1 MVNEGNQ
8 DVGSHPSPGSR
19 SSGAPRGPSQRGRWV
34 GVVSVTVL
42 LGLGAL
48 AWPGMKQG
56 PKASPSSTASA
67 SASVSPG
74 DAGAISD
81 AGLELEFDASLA
93 LAAAELS
100 DEDPLLAYAGWST
113 WPDGGAVAPL
123 PVTAPVAVRFGAALF
138 PYAGA
143 EFAPPDAPTRDAAL
157 KDAEA
162 ALEVAK
168 DDFKQAVKLGH
179 GGGEDLG
186 LMHRGIL
193 EPPVEY
199 ALFTLKIGAV
209 YPRPVDT
216 PRGYWVIR
224 RIR

>member
-1 MVNEGNQ
+1 M
-8 DVGSHPSPGSR
+8 DDDDSRDSPR
-19 SSGAPRGPSQRGRWV
+19 PIEAPLSPNQRGRWV
-34 GVVSVTVL
+34 GVVSVSVL
-42 LGLGAL
+42 VGLGAL
-48 AWPGMKQG
+48 AWPGMK
-56 PKASPSSTASA
+56 PPEAPASPSA
-67 SASVSPG
+67 SASVEEAP
-74 DAGAISD
+74 DAGQAIDS
-81 AGLELEFDASLA
+81 GLELELDGSLA
-93 LAAAELS
+93 LAAAELT
-100 DEDPLLAYAGWST
+100 DDDPLLAYSGWST

-123 PVTAPVAVRFGAALF
+123 PGAAPIAVRFGAALF

-143 EFAPPDAPTRDAAL
+143 EFAPPDAPTRDVAL
-157 KDAEA
+157 AQAEA

-168 DDFKQAVKLGH
+168 TDFKQAVSRGK

-209 YPRPVDT
+209 YPHPVDT

-224 RIR
+224 RVR

>member
-1 MVNEGNQ
+1 MDDESS
-8 DVGSHPSPGSR
+8 DDTRPISATAR
-19 SSGAPRGPSQRGRWV
+19 SSSRHRGAWV
-34 GVVSVTVL
+34 GLASVAVL
-42 LGLGAL
+42 LGLGAM
-48 AWPGMKQG
+48 AWPGVKR
-56 PKASPSSTASA
+56 PASPQQPSASA
-67 SASVSPG
+67 SASAAPDS
-74 DAGAISD
+74 GAPTD
-81 AGLELEFDASLA
+81 GGLELEFDASLA

-100 DEDPLLAYAGWST
+100 EDDPLLAYSGWST

-123 PVTAPVAVRFGAALF
+123 PATAPIAVRFGAVLF

-143 EFAPPDAPTRDAAL
+143 EFAPPDAPTRDVAL
-157 KDAEA
+157 KEAEA
-162 ALEVAK
+162 VVDVARQ
-168 DDFKQAVKLGH
+168 DFKQALKLGH

-209 YPRPVDT
+209 YPHPVDT

-224 RIR
+224 RVR